1 MSIELLNEIKQ
12 VVEPFNLDPYFTY
25 AVAMVESN
33 GKGYR
38 NNGFPVIRFEK
49 YVFIKY
55 LKKAKATQQ
64 LIRKAE
70 NLRGS
75 GWDAYQAALKIEPTF
90 AKLSTSFGMFQIM
103 GFNHA
108 VVDYKTVDE
117 FVSAMEESVE
127 NQIVAFCIFI
137 MANHL
142 QNAIRNKKFA
152 DFAIKY
158 NGPNYFM
165 NSYDAKLEDAY
176 NIALALE
183 SDKVEK
189 EEPKSKKRKGY
200 TQTKE

>member
-25 AVAMVESN
+25 AVAMIESN
-33 GKGYR
+33 GRGYR
-38 NNGFPVIRFEK
+38 NNGFPIIRFEK
-49 YVFIKY
+49 HVFIKY
-55 LKKAKATQQ
+55 LKKNKATQQ

-70 NLRGS
+70 NIKGS
-75 GWDAYQAALKIEPTF
+75 GWDAYQAALKINSTY

-108 VVDYKTVDE
+108 VVGYETIDE
-117 FVSAMEESVE
+117 FVTAMEESVE
-127 NQIVAFCIFI
+127 NQIVAFCIFV

-142 QNAIRNKKFA
+142 QNAIKNKKFA

-158 NGPNYFM
+158 NGPNYFT
-165 NSYDAKLEDAY
+165 NSYDTKLEDIY
-176 NIALALE
+176 NAALALE
-183 SDKVEK
+183 SDEV

>member
-12 VVEPFNLDPYFTY
+12 VVEPFNIDPYFAY

-33 GKGYR
+33 GRGYR
-38 NNGFPVIRFEK
+38 NNGFPIIRFEK
-49 YVFIKY
+49 HVFIKY
-55 LKKAKATQQ
+55 LKKNKAAQQ

-75 GWDAYQAALKIEPTF
+75 GWDAYQAALKIDSTY
-90 AKLSTSFGMFQIM
+90 AKLATSFGMFQIM
-103 GFNHA
+103 GFNHT
-108 VVDYKTVDE
+108 VVGYETVDK
-117 FVSAMEESVE
+117 FVAAMEESVE
-127 NQIVAFCIFI
+127 NQIVAFCIFV

-142 QNAIRNKKFA
+142 QNAIKNKKFA

-158 NGPNYFM
+158 NGPNYLM
-165 NSYDAKLEDAY
+165 SSYDTKLEDAY
-176 NIALALE
+176 NVALALE
-183 SDKVEK
+183 SDEV

>member
-12 VVEPFNLDPYFTY
+12 VVEPFNIDPYFAH

-49 YVFIKY
+49 HVFIKY
-55 LKKAKATQQ
+55 LKKNKAAQQ

-70 NLRGS
+70 NLKGS
-75 GWDAYQAALKIEPTF
+75 GWDAYQAALKINSTY
-90 AKLSTSFGMFQIM
+90 AKLATSFGMFQIM

-108 VVDYKTVDE
+108 VVGYETVDE
-117 FVSAMEESVE
+117 FVTAMEESVE
-127 NQIVAFCIFI
+127 NQIVAFCIFV

-142 QNAIRNKKFA
+142 QNAIKNKKFA
-152 DFAIKY
+152 DFATKY
-158 NGPNYFM
+158 NGPNYLM
-165 NSYDAKLEDAY
+165 NSYDTKLEDAY
-176 NIALALE
+176 NAALALE
-183 SDKVEK
+183 SDEV

>member
-12 VVEPFNLDPYFTY
+12 VVEPFNIDPYFAY

-49 YVFIKY
+49 HVFIKY
-55 LKKAKATQQ
+55 LKKNKAAQQ

-70 NLRGS
+70 NLKGS
-75 GWDAYQAALKIEPTF
+75 GWDAYQAALKINPTY
-90 AKLSTSFGMFQIM
+90 AKLATSFGMFQIM

-108 VVDYKTVDE
+108 VVGYETVDE
-117 FVSAMEESVE
+117 FVTAMEESVE
-127 NQIVAFCIFI
+127 NQTVAFCIFV

-142 QNAIRNKKFA
+142 QNAVRNKKFA
-152 DFAIKY
+152 DFATKY
-158 NGPNYFM
+158 NGPNYLM
-165 NSYDAKLEDAY
+165 NNYDTKLEDAY
-176 NIALALE
+176 NAALALE
-183 SDKVEK
+183 SDEVVEEVK
-189 EEPKSKKRKGY
+189 PKKRKGY

>member
-49 YVFIKY
+49 HVFIKY
-55 LKKAKATQQ
+55 LKKNKATQQ

-70 NLRGS
+70 NIRGS

-90 AKLSTSFGMFQIM
+90 AKLATSFGMFQIM

-108 VVDYKTVDE
+108 VVGYETVDE
-117 FVSAMEESVE
+117 FVAAMEESVE
-127 NQIVAFCIFI
+127 NQIVAFCIFV

-142 QNAIRNKKFA
+142 QNAIKNKKFA

-158 NGPNYFM
+158 NGPSYFM
-165 NSYDAKLEDAY
+165 NSYDTKLEDAY
-176 NIALALE
+176 NTALALE
-183 SDKVEK
+183 SDEV

-200 TQTKE
+200 IQTKE

>member
-25 AVAMVESN
+25 AVAMIESN
-33 GKGYR
+33 GRGYR
-38 NNGFPVIRFEK
+38 NNGFPIIRFEK
-49 YVFIKY
+49 HVFIKY
-55 LKKAKATQQ
+55 LKKNKATQQ

-70 NLRGS
+70 NIKGS
-75 GWDAYQAALKIEPTF
+75 GWDAYQAALKINSTY

-108 VVDYKTVDE
+108 VVGYETVDE
-117 FVSAMEESVE
+117 FVAAMEESVE
-127 NQIVAFCIFI
+127 NQIVAFCIFV

-142 QNAIRNKKFA
+142 QNAIKNKKFA

-158 NGPNYFM
+158 NGPNYFT
-165 NSYDAKLEDAY
+165 NSYDTKLEDIY
-176 NIALALE
+176 NAALALE
-183 SDKVEK
+183 SDEV

>member
-25 AVAMVESN
+25 AVAMIESN

-38 NNGFPVIRFEK
+38 NNGFPIIRFEK
-49 YVFIKY
+49 HVFIKY
-55 LKKAKATQQ
+55 LKKNKATQQ

-70 NLRGS
+70 NLKGS
-75 GWDAYQAALKIEPTF
+75 GWNTYQAALKIDSTY
-90 AKLSTSFGMFQIM
+90 AKLATSFGMFQIM

-108 VVDYKTVDE
+108 VVGYETVDE
-117 FVSAMEESVE
+117 FVAAMEESVE
-127 NQIVAFCIFI
+127 NQIIAFCIFV

-142 QNAIRNKKFA
+142 QNAIKNKKFA

-158 NGPNYFM
+158 NGPSYFM
-165 NSYDAKLEDAY
+165 NSYDTKLEDAY
-176 NIALALE
+176 NTALE
-183 SDKVEK
+183 SDGVEAT
-189 EEPKSKKRKGY
+189 KSKKRKGY

>member
-12 VVEPFNLDPYFTY
+12 VVEPFNIDPYFAY

-38 NNGFPVIRFEK
+38 NNGFPVVRFEK
-49 YVFIKY
+49 HVFIKY

-75 GWDAYQAALKIEPTF
+75 GWDAYQTALKIDSTY
-90 AKLSTSFGMFQIM
+90 AKLATSFGMFQIM

-108 VVDYKTVDE
+108 VVGYETVDE
-117 FVSAMEESVE
+117 FVTAMEESVE
-127 NQIVAFCIFI
+127 NQIVAFCIFV

-152 DFAIKY
+152 DFATKY
-158 NGPNYFM
+158 NGPNYLM

-176 NIALALE
+176 NAALALE
-183 SDKVEK
+183 SDEVV
-189 EEPKSKKRKGY
+189 EPKSKKRKGY

>member
-12 VVEPFNLDPYFTY
+12 VVEPFNLDPYFAY
-25 AVAMVESN
+25 AVAMAESN

-49 YVFIKY
+49 HVFIKY
-55 LKKAKATQQ
+55 LKKNKAAQQ

-70 NLRGS
+70 NIRGS
-75 GWDAYQAALKIEPTF
+75 GWDAYQAALKIDSTY
-90 AKLSTSFGMFQIM
+90 AKLATSFGMFQIM
-103 GFNHA
+103 GFNHS
-108 VVDYKTVDE
+108 VVGYETVDE
-117 FVSAMEESVE
+117 FVAAMEESVE
-127 NQIVAFCIFI
+127 NQIVAFCIFV

-142 QNAIRNKKFA
+142 QNSIKNKKFA

-158 NGPNYFM
+158 NGPNYLM
-165 NSYDAKLEDAY
+165 NSYDSKLEDAY
-176 NIALALE
+176 NAALALE
-183 SDKVEK
+183 SDEA

>member
-12 VVEPFNLDPYFTY
+12 VVEPFNLDPYFAY

-33 GKGYR
+33 GRGYR
-38 NNGFPVIRFEK
+38 NNGFPIVRLEK
-49 YVFIKY
+49 HVFIKY
-55 LKKAKATQQ
+55 LKKNKATQQ

-70 NLRGS
+70 NIRGS
-75 GWDAYQAALKIEPTF
+75 GWNAYQAALKIDSTY

-108 VVDYKTVDE
+108 VVGYDTVDE
-117 FVSAMEESVE
+117 FVAAMEESVE
-127 NQIVAFCIFI
+127 NQIVAFCIFV

-142 QNAIRNKKFA
+142 QNAIKNKKFA
-152 DFAIKY
+152 DFATKY
-158 NGPNYFM
+158 NGPNYLM
-165 NSYDAKLEDAY
+165 NSYDTKLEDAY
-176 NIALALE
+176 NAALALE
-183 SDKVEK
+183 SDEV